1 MRERGRTSG
10 SYFGRVIERLRNFG
24 KVGSEREF
32 MNHMTQIHHY
42 PCCISFFATSPNQ
55 DRGGG
60 GGTYE
65 HDRYVPNLGS
75 HDLEWLNVNF
85 QSLF

>member
-1 MRERGRTSG
+1 MGGFEGGRTGG

-42 PCCISFFATSPNQ
+42 PCCISLFATSPNQ
-55 DRGGG
+55 SRGGRGGG
-60 GGTYE
+60 GRTSMIGMFPT
-65 HDRYVPNLGS
+65 
-75 HDLEWLNVNF
+75 
-85 QSLF
+85 